1 MERRTAVP
9 QALAPPRG
17 DSAKREGGDMH
28 LTVVAAGTGGHVMP
42 GLAVAEALRARGW
55 SVSWLGTRAGMERS
69 LVEPRG
75 IAFEAVDF
83 AGLRGKGLKT
93 LLAGGFHLLRALGQ
107 SLRILRAR
115 TPAVVFSTG
124 GYVAVPAGL
133 ATALLGA
140 PLVLLNAD
148 AAPLLST
155 RLLKTLASAIC
166 CGFDGAAARLAGAK
180 GLVSGNPV
188 RPDIAHLDAPAARY
202 AGRGGA
208 LNVLAIGGSLGARV
222 LNETLPAALGLL
234 ATGERPRVVH
244 QCGAANVEA
253 TCAAYA
259 GAGVSAEVL
268 PFIDDIATRYAAADL
283 VICRAGAITV
293 SELCAAGVPAV
304 LVPFVV
310 RTTQHQRSNAQW
322 LAEHGAAIHL
332 PQEEFSA
339 QRVADLLRTLT
350 RDRLVAMA
358 ASARALGRPNATTMV
373 ADAIEHVARVRG
385 RR

>member
-1 MERRTAVP
+1 MSARNGTA
-9 QALAPPRG
+9 
-17 DSAKREGGDMH
+17 H

-75 IAFEAVDF
+75 IAFDAVDF

-115 TPAVVFSTG
+115 PPAVVFSTG

-133 ATALLGA
+133 ATALTGA

-155 RLLKTLASAIC
+155 RMLKVLAAAIC
-166 CGFDGAAARLAGAK
+166 CGFDGGAARLAGAK
-180 GLVSGNPV
+180 GLISGNPV
-188 RPDIAHLDAPAARY
+188 RPEIAGLDTPAARY
-202 AGRGGA
+202 AGRRGA
-208 LNVLAIGGSLGARV
+208 LNLLAVGGSLGARV
-222 LNETLPAALGLL
+222 LNETLPAALALL
-234 ATGERPRVVH
+234 ARDERPHVVH
-244 QCGAANVEA
+244 QCGAAHVEA
-253 TCAAYA
+253 TRAAYA
-259 GAGVSAEVL
+259 AAGVTAEVL
-268 PFIDDIATRYAAADL
+268 PFIDDIARRYAAADL

-293 SELCAAGVPAV
+293 AELCAAGVPAV

-322 LAEHGAAIHL
+322 LAQHGGAIHV
-332 PQEEFSA
+332 PQEEFDPA
-339 QRVADLLRTLT
+339 RVAAILRGLT
-350 RDRLVAMA
+350 REQLVAMA
-358 ASARALGRPNATTMV
+358 ASAKALGRPQATTTV
-373 ADAIEHVARVRG
+373 ADAIERVARA
-385 RR
+385 RRRR

>member
-1 MERRTAVP
+1 
-9 QALAPPRG
+9 
-17 DSAKREGGDMH
+17 
-28 LTVVAAGTGGHVMP
+28 MP

-75 IAFEAVDF
+75 IGFDAVDF

-93 LLAGGFHLLRALGQ
+93 FFAGGFYLLRALRQ
-107 SLRILRAR
+107 SLRILRLR
-115 TPAVVFSTG
+115 PPAVVFSTG

-133 ATALLGA
+133 ATALTGS

-155 RLLKTLASAIC
+155 RLLKALASAIC
-166 CGFDGAAARLAGAK
+166 CGFDGGAARYAGAK

-188 RPDIAHLDAPAARY
+188 RPDIARLDAPAARY
-202 AGRGGA
+202 AGRSGP
-208 LNVLAIGGSLGARV
+208 LNVLAVGGSLGARV
-222 LNETLPAALGLL
+222 LNETLPAALALL
-234 ATGERPRVVH
+234 EPNERLRVVH
-244 QCGAANVEA
+244 QCGAANAE
-253 TCAAYA
+253 TTRAAYA
-259 GAGVSAEVL
+259 AAGIAAEVV
-268 PFIDDIATRYAAADL
+268 PFIDDIAARYAAADV

-322 LAEHGAAIHL
+322 LAQHGAAVHL
-332 PQEEFSA
+332 PQEELNP
-339 QRVADLLRTLT
+339 QRLADLLRTLT
-350 RDRLVAMA
+350 RERLVEMA
-358 ASARALGRPNATTMV
+358 VNARALGRPNATAMV
-373 ADAIEHVARVRG
+373 ADAIEHIARARG
-385 RR
+385 ENARAADGR